1 MIGRRVGQ
9 SLYQLDLMTQERVE
23 NAKSATSRGVPFE
36 VWHERLA
43 HVNHDTIRKMIASDS
58 VIGLKVI
65 GKTSAVPCQHC
76 IIGKMQRAP
85 FPKGRQ
91 RAKEIGGI
99 IHSDLVEMNVP
110 SSTGKRFYC
119 IFKDG
124 FSGYKAAYT
133 MKLKSET
140 PECFKAFAEQM
151 YTDTRKRPRIFR
163 SDGGGEFVSN
173 SFDSWLSS
181 QGILHQ
187 TSAAHTP
194 QQNGVA
200 ERDNRTIVEAVRTE
214 LHAKDIP
221 LHLWPAAVHYTI

>member
-1 MIGRRVGQ
+1 MSDQRHLFTNFTPITPKTLAITGIGNNVI
-9 SLYQLDLMTQERVE
+9 Y
-23 NAKSATSRGVPFE
+23 
-36 VWHERLA
+36 A
-43 HVNHDTIRKMIASDS
+43 HGKGDIQITTKIK
-58 VIGLKVI
+58 GLKVI
-65 GKTSAVPCQHC
+65 GKPSAVPCQHC